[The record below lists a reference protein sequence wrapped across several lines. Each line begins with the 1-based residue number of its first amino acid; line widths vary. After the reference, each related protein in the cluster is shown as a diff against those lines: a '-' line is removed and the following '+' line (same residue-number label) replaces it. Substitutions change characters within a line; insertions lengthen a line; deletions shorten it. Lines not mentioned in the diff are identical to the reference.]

1 MDAILTTGIMA
12 AAVVAGVAIAVV
24 TSRNKNRTELVDWRK
39 EQLVV
44 DTFDAAQAK
53 AWFLEKCGGDTVGKQ
68 MLAALLT
75 EDMQKQL
82 EISGE
87 VLDRDHYLILA
98 ILEKNTPKQYQLVN
112 FGRLEDTFLQMLHQN
127 GGKLLVQG

>member
-1 MDAILTTGIMA
+1 MDAIFTTGIMA

-53 AWFLEKCGGDTVGKQ
+53 AWFLEKSGGDTVGKQ

-98 ILEKNTPKQYQLVN
+98 ILEKNTPKEYQLVN
-112 FGRLEDTFLQMLHQN
+112 FGRLEDTFLQMLNQN